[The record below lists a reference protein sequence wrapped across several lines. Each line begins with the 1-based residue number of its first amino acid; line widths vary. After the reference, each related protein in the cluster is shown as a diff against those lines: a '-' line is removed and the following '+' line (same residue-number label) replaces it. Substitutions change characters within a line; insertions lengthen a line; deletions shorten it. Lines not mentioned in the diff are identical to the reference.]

1 MGFLSTL
8 LPLAEYSVMTN
19 VIPRTVIAL
28 FFGESLLTISSENG
42 TTAFSLCFL
51 SFENFLITL
60 DGVGDPESLLS
71 GENLDFSGR
80 PLLKFRVKHIQ
91 VKLLTE

>member
-1 MGFLSTL
+1 
-8 LPLAEYSVMTN
+8 
-19 VIPRTVIAL
+19 
-28 FFGESLLTISSENG
+28 
-42 TTAFSLCFL
+42 
-51 SFENFLITL
+51 
-60 DGVGDPESLLS
+60 VGDPESLLS